1 MKEMNDPVLD
11 VTAGKGINGRCESQQ
26 QEGPIE
32 IPEPYVTCES
42 GRVTKNQ
49 WIHQTEEKN
58 AVNAFKYS
66 LEKRQVS
73 SFEKIEHRYPEKNNA
88 DPKRAEI

>member
-11 VTAGKGINGRCESQQ
+11 VTASKGINGGCKSQQ
-26 QEGPIE
+26 QEGPVE
-32 IPEPYVTCES
+32 IPEPCVICES
-42 GRVTKNQ
+42 GGVTQNQ

-58 AVNAFKYS
+58 TVNAFKYS
-66 LEKRQVS
+66 FEKRQMP